1 MWVNEGARASQA
13 ETVHSQSRMLFRFW
27 EAMRGERSAP
37 YRHDLD
43 LKQARKLMPHLFIA
57 EQQADGSGFRWRLA
71 GTAIGGLFRREV
83 TGSDML
89 AGWDEPEAQM
99 IRRFLCGV
107 TATHQP
113 ALLRMRF
120 TTDREQAIEAEMA
133 AFPLLA
139 SDGASTQ
146 VFGGLFTFPGADVK
160 DYAQITLQELTAAR
174 FAPNEVMAALAEEPQ
189 AQGARRFRV
198 ISGGLDQL

>member
-13 ETVHSQSRMLFRFW
+13 ETVHSQSRMLFRIW

-37 YRHDLD
+37 YRSDLD

-57 EQQADGSGFRWRLA
+57 EQQADGFRWRLA

-83 TGSDML
+83 TGGDML
-89 AGWDEPEAQM
+89 AGWDDAEAQM

-146 VFGGLFTFPGADVK
+146 VFGGLFTFPQAQLK
-160 DYAQITLQELTAAR
+160 DHARITAQELLGAR
-174 FAPNEVMAALAEEPQ
+174 FALNEVMAALAEDPQ
-189 AQGARRFRV
+189 PQGARRFRV

>member
-37 YRHDLD
+37 YRSDLD

-57 EQQADGSGFRWRLA
+57 EQQADGFRWRLA

-83 TGSDML
+83 TGGDML
-89 AGWDEPEAQM
+89 AGWDDAEAQM

-146 VFGGLFTFPGADVK
+146 VFGGLFTFPQAQLK
-160 DYAQITLQELTAAR
+160 DHARITAQELLGAR
-174 FAPNEVMAALAEEPQ
+174 FALNEVMAALAEDPQ
-189 AQGARRFRV
+189 PQGARRFRV

>member
-37 YRHDLD
+37 YRSDLD

-57 EQQADGSGFRWRLA
+57 EQQADGFRWRLA

-83 TGSDML
+83 TGGDML
-89 AGWDEPEAQM
+89 AGWDDAEAQM

-120 TTDREQAIEAEMA
+120 TTDRDQAIEAEC
-133 AFPLLA
+133 PLLA

-146 VFGGLFTFPGADVK
+146 VFGGLFPFPQAQLK
-160 DYAQITLQELTAAR
+160 DHARITAQELLGAR
-174 FAPNEVMAALAEEPQ
+174 FALNEVMAALAEDPQ
-189 AQGARRFRV
+189 PQGARRFRV

>member
-27 EAMRGERSAP
+27 ETMRGERSAP
-37 YRHDLD
+37 YRSDLD

-57 EQQADGSGFRWRLA
+57 EQQADGFRWRLA

-83 TGSDML
+83 TGGDML
-89 AGWDEPEAQM
+89 AGWGDAEAQM

-133 AFPLLA
+133 AFPLLS

-146 VFGGLFTFPGADVK
+146 VFGGLFTFPQAQLK
-160 DYAQITLQELTAAR
+160 DHARITAQELLGAR
-174 FAPNEVMAALAEEPQ
+174 FALNEVMAALAEEPQ
-189 AQGARRFRV
+189 PQGTRRFRV